1 MLESIFLS
9 HFKTQG
15 RHALFGSGAAFL
27 FCFILFVRSVPLVHG
42 GSGIHKNVLGSFK
55 RNWGS
60 IDLVPLKL
68 IG

>member
-1 MLESIFLS
+1 MLESKFLS

-15 RHALFGSGAAFL
+15 RHAPLREWGCFFILFH
-27 FCFILFVRSVPLVHG
+27 LFVRSVPLVHG

-68 IG
+68 MR